1 MENSENKYSFNPE
14 ILAALIENGPDYMT
28 ELFRIGM
35 NAAMRLE
42 RDSFLNAGPYERK
55 PQRIGYANGFKSKTF
70 STRSGPVTF
79 AIPQDTDVQLHRA
92 AEQGDKEKDEG
103 RGNFPERGLVRKARG
118 RHSDGEA

>member
-28 ELFRIGM
+28 ELFRIGR

-55 PQRIGYANGFKSKTF
+55 QQRIGYANGFKPKTF

-79 AIPQDTDVQLHRA
+79 AIPQT
-92 AEQGDKEKDEG
+92 
-103 RGNFPERGLVRKARG
+103 RGGVGIRQKIVF
-118 RHSDGEA
+118 